1 MEVTYACDHPGCEYD
16 ERVDSHLPTVR
27 HDGGGID
34 PDCRGCQ
41 ILLAHRHHTFVEPS
55 PYADSFTAL
64 ENGASPSDPSTAP
77 KHYQGKAMQPWQIWE
92 AYDLDPWSANV
103 IKYVLRAG
111 RKGPKVEDLRK
122 ARHYLDYLIEREQSR

>member
-1 MEVTYACDHPGCEYD
+1 
-16 ERVDSHLPTVR
+16 
-27 HDGGGID
+27 
-34 PDCRGCQ
+34 
-41 ILLAHRHHTFVEPS
+41 
-55 PYADSFTAL
+55 
-64 ENGASPSDPSTAP
+64 
-77 KHYQGKAMQPWQIWE
+77 MQPWQIWE